1 MTSTPAIDPMTSL
14 RQEHQALASLVELMK
29 VEQGYLVASDI
40 DGLQSITEQKAKIV
54 AQVSEL
60 AQQRHRAL
68 AIAGFAPEEKN
79 MQAWL
84 SSINQENV
92 SAAWEQLL
100 SITKAA
106 KELNRVN
113 GILVNKQLSY
123 NQNALEALQA
133 PIQSKVGSNFYG
145 PNGQSTTFNSNRRGV
160 VG

>member
-1 MTSTPAIDPMTSL
+1 MTTQLAIDPMTSL
-14 RQEHQALASLVELMK
+14 QQEHQALANLVELMK
-29 VEQGYLVASDI
+29 IEQAHLVASDI
-40 DGLQSITEQKAKIV
+40 DGIAAITEQKAKIV

-84 SSINQENV
+84 ASINQEKV

-100 SITKAA
+100 SITRAA

-123 NQNALEALQA
+123 NQNAINALQG
-133 PIQSKVGSNFYG
+133 PIQTEQGGNFYG
-145 PNGQSTTFNSNRRGV
+145 PNGQSTTYSTARRVV